1 MSWLQDIHLAL
12 SAILFVIV
20 FVEGRDE
27 AFWLRFGTAAFVALF
42 WLPLLIIMAIWL
54 IGDWIDGKVKGLRR

>member
-27 AFWLRFGTAAFVALF
+27 ALWLRVGTAVFVALF
-42 WLPLLIIMAIWL
+42 WLPLLIILAIWL
-54 IGDWIDGKVKGLRR
+54 IGDWIDGKLKGLRK